1 MIPVIFG
8 ISGAE
13 LSQEEINFFKNNEPY
28 GFILFKRNCESAD
41 QIKALTKSLKGLF
54 PERQGGVDIFIDQ
67 EGGRVARIK
76 PPIIDTIYPPVA
88 ELASMRNAPEATFEN
103 YKSLMKDLIDL
114 GINVTCAPVVDLRF
128 DGAHDVIGGRSF
140 GSDPEFVANM
150 ARHAIDGIEFAGG
163 MAVIKHMPGHGRAMC
178 DSHESLPVVSASLEE
193 LERTD
198 FRAFKLVGNHSK
210 YAMTAHVL
218 YEAIDSELPATLSK
232 RVIDYIRQEIGFT
245 GTLMGD
251 DISMKALSGNIGE
264 LAVESLSAGCNLVLH
279 CNGNMEEMKII
290 AEALHD
296 FS

>member
-1 MIPVIFG
+1 
-8 ISGAE
+8 
-13 LSQEEINFFKNNEPY
+13 
-28 GFILFKRNCESAD
+28 
-41 QIKALTKSLKGLF
+41 
-54 PERQGGVDIFIDQ
+54 
-67 EGGRVARIK
+67 
-76 PPIIDTIYPPVA
+76 
-88 ELASMRNAPEATFEN
+88 
-103 YKSLMKDLIDL
+103 
-114 GINVTCAPVVDLRF
+114 
-128 DGAHDVIGGRSF
+128 
-140 GSDPEFVANM
+140 
-150 ARHAIDGIEFAGG
+150 
-163 MAVIKHMPGHGRAMC
+163 
-178 DSHESLPVVSASLEE
+178 
-193 LERTD
+193 
-198 FRAFKLVGNHSK
+198 GNHSK